1 MISVVWVISL
11 CYMLKLISMHSLNP
25 VTVTMKENSFMREKV
40 QAAIDKIRPALQ
52 KDGGDVIL
60 VDVTDEGIVKVQ
72 LTGACKGCPMSQMT
86 LKEGIE
92 KFVKSEIPEIV
103 SVESV

>member
-1 MISVVWVISL
+1 
-11 CYMLKLISMHSLNP
+11 
-25 VTVTMKENSFMREKV
+25 MREKV
-40 QAAIDKIRPALQ
+40 QEAIDKIRPALQ

-92 KFVKSEIPEIV
+92 KFVKSEIPEIA
-103 SVESV
+103 SVESVEGIVETCLCTRSLCHTHNSILGGRWN

>member
-1 MISVVWVISL
+1 MLNQTLTQSVKPFAPYV
-11 CYMLKLISMHSLNP
+11 
-25 VTVTMKENSFMREKV
+25 KENYSMREKV

-60 VDVTDEGIVKVQ
+60 VGVSAEGIVKVQ

-92 KFVKSEIPEIV
+92 KFVKSEIPEVV

>member
-1 MISVVWVISL
+1 
-11 CYMLKLISMHSLNP
+11 
-25 VTVTMKENSFMREKV
+25 MKEKV

-60 VDVTDEGIVKVQ
+60 VDVTADGVVMVQ

-92 KFVKSEIPEIV
+92 KFVKSEIPEVQVPIAGMGLHLSVPDGKFTSRPPLV
-103 SVESV
+103 SGGLLR

>member
-1 MISVVWVISL
+1 L
-11 CYMLKLISMHSLNP
+11 RLQTYLTDTLKEIK
-25 VTVTMKENSFMREKV
+25 TMREKV

-92 KFVKSEIPEIV
+92 KFVKSEIPEVV

>member
-1 MISVVWVISL
+1 
-11 CYMLKLISMHSLNP
+11 
-25 VTVTMKENSFMREKV
+25 MKENDKMRDKV

-60 VDVTDEGIVKVQ
+60 VDVTADGVVMVQ

-92 KFVKSEIPEIV
+92 KFVKSEIPEVV